1 MTSEKQ
7 ANRRQVL
14 WLLGAGVLLEAFYL
28 RMHSLYYL
36 KNHAIAF
43 IELALAA
50 GVVYL
55 IALYGIERTRS
66 SRTATILLIF
76 ARHSGRCNRRFP
88 TICSGTAGTAQ
99 CKRMA

>member
-1 MTSEKQ
+1 MPSEKQ

-14 WLLGAGVLLEAFYL
+14 WLLGAGVPLEALYL
-28 RMHSLYYL
+28 RMHGLYYL

-55 IALYGIERTRS
+55 IALYGIERSRS
-66 SRTATILLIF
+66 SRAATILLIF
-76 ARHSGRCNRRFP
+76 AAIAFRAPQWPMEPTRYDGRWRRKASA
-88 TICSGTAGTAQ
+88 I
-99 CKRMA
+99 